1 MVKDY
6 QRTLFSYAYNILGSS
21 EDAKDAIQDVMTRYL
36 ASPQKEIEN
45 EKNYLIKGVINQS
58 INIKKKKQRIAG
70 DPMWLPEPVATENAD
85 AGINRE
91 EIISYSMMVLLEN
104 LNPRERAT
112 FILKEAYDYSHEDI
126 AQALSITVENSRK
139 LLSRAKSKL
148 ASPAKPVQDTSIDTK
163 AYLENYITV
172 IKGGDMKSLEKLLA
186 QEVTVITDGGG
197 KVSIVREFTK
207 GWQATAGLMF
217 YVYTN
222 YQQQS
227 TAKLSFINHQPAIL
241 FYNDGVLT
249 NCQIFEIDSN
259 TQKIVHIYS
268 MVDHDKLKNI
278 FPA

>member
-36 ASPQKEIEN
+36 AGPPKEIEN

-70 DPMWLPEPVATENAD
+70 DPLWLPEPVATENAD
-85 AGINRE
+85 AGINRD
-91 EIISYSMMVLLEN
+91 EIISYSMLVLLEN

-148 ASPAKPVQDTSIDTK
+148 ASPAKQVQETSLDTK
-163 AYLENYITV
+163 TYLENYITV
-172 IKGGDMKSLEKLLA
+172 IKSGDMKSLEKLLA

-197 KVSIVREFTK
+197 KVSIVKDLVE

-217 YVYTN
+217 YAYTN

-227 TAKLSFINHQPAIL
+227 TARLSFVNHQPAIL
-241 FYNDGVLT
+241 FYSDGILT
-249 NCQIFEIDSN
+249 NCQVSDINPN

-268 MVDHDKLKNI
+268 MVDPDKLKNI
-278 FPA
+278 YPA